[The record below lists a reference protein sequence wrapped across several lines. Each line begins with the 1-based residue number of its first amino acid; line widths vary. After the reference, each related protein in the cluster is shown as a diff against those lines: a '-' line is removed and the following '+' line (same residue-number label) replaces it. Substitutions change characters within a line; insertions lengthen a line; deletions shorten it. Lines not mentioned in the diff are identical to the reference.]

1 MGAFLIVLFLV
12 IIAWLI
18 MSGVG
23 VFLWLIVNV
32 LVMSPVGW
40 ILLAVVIVYEVCK
53 HQKGAK

>member
-12 IIAWLI
+12 LIAWLI

-40 ILLAVVIVYEVCK
+40 VLLAVVIVYEVYK